1 MLTTDGQEVFE
12 EVLEIVSHMTYFS
25 QTISL
30 EMWSLWPLMINALDD
45 WAIDFFENILVP
57 LDNYISRSSKNFLTC
72 RDPDFQQSLFK
83 ALFSVMTD
91 KNIEDHDIV
100 PAPKFIEAVL
110 QNCKGQVDQWVE
122 PYLRIIINRLR
133 RTEKKYLKELLIELI
148 AHALYYNP
156 HLTLSILQKLGV
168 ATEFFNLWF
177 QMLQEVKK
185 SGQKANFRR

>member
-1 MLTTDGQEVFE
+1 MQG
-12 EVLEIVSHMTYFS
+12 
-25 QTISL
+25 
-30 EMWSLWPLMINALDD
+30 
-45 WAIDFFENILVP
+45 
-57 LDNYISRSSKNFLTC
+57 SRLPTKSI
-72 RDPDFQQSLFK
+72 
-83 ALFSVMTD
+83 FSVMTD

-100 PAPKFIEAVL
+100 PAPKLIEAVL

-133 RTEKKYLKELLIELI
+133 RTEKKYLKELLIEVI

-185 SGQKANFRR
+185 SGQKANFRREHDKKVCILGLTSLLSLPSELLTEESLGQIFRAVLDLLVAYKEQIAGNNSTNRDLISLYICLYILT